1 MIATAVTLFQRQGYR
16 ATTWRGLVREA
27 DAPWGSVQHHFPGGK
42 QQLAVAAVELGG
54 TVVRE
59 AIVAC
64 QQDGAPPDAIRAW
77 FELSAALLEA
87 SSYEGGCPIAAVALE
102 TASDAPAIAAA
113 CEAAVASWVEAIAD
127 NLRGARLDEA
137 RAGDLAVLAVA
148 AFEGAVMIAR
158 LQRSTTPLLRTAD
171 LIADEVERA
180 IGS

>member
-1 MIATAVTLFQRQGYR
+1 
-16 ATTWRGLVREA
+16 
-27 DAPWGSVQHHFPGGK
+27 
-42 QQLAVAAVELGG
+42 
-54 TVVRE
+54 
-59 AIVAC
+59 
-64 QQDGAPPDAIRAW
+64 
-77 FELSAALLEA
+77 
-87 SSYEGGCPIAAVALE
+87 VALE
-102 TASDAPAIAAA
+102 TASDVPAIAAA
-113 CEAAVASWVEAIAD
+113 CEAAMASWVEAIAD